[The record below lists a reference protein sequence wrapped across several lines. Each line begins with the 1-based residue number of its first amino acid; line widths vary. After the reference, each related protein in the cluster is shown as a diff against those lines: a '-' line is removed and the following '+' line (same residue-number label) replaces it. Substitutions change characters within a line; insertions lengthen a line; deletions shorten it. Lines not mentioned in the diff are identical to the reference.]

1 MGSIFKRK
9 HKRPIPK
16 NAEIVVKRSTTLAEW
31 IAKDGRKHR
40 APVAKNGRQIE
51 TKSQAYYIK
60 YRDENDL
67 WQIENTGAA
76 EIATA
81 RQILHTREE
90 RVAKVNAGILNPAEE
105 KLARAAK
112 RPISGHVDA
121 FEQYLKDK
129 GCTSNHVA
137 KSAMHIRE
145 AIKWMDIKY
154 FPELT
159 RGQATRFFGYLRT
172 AKAKS
177 PQHGRKTRSA
187 RTINAYIVSLK
198 SFVRWMCDS
207 QKCEANPLTGIKKLP
222 EGSDPRHPRRAMT
235 NEEFNTLLES
245 ARNSTKKVEGV
256 DGPTRAMIYLTAAL
270 TGLRRKELASLT
282 RADFRLD
289 DPMPLVRIQGAYS
302 KNKKTDEIPLHP
314 KVVTQLQEY
323 FDRTQP
329 KEGQPVFP
337 LRAPGGDLRATSRMM
352 KADLDAARAAW
363 IKEAKDNA
371 EELKERQQSDFLKYS
386 SSDGFVDFHA
396 NRVLFVTSLCRSN
409 VGLVTAQKL
418 ARHSDPK
425 LTANI
430 YSKITTDERAAAI
443 NGISLEG

>member
-9 HKRPIPK
+9 HKRPIPD
-16 NAEIVVKRSTTLAEW
+16 NAEFVVKRGTTLAEW
-31 IAKDGRKHR
+31 IAKDDRKHR
-40 APVAKNGRQIE
+40 APVAKNKKQIQ
-51 TKSQAYYIK
+51 TQSLAYYIK

-76 EIATA
+76 EAATA

-90 RVAKVNAGILNPAEE
+90 RVAKVRAGIINPAEE

-112 RPISGHVDA
+112 RHINEHVND

-129 GCTSNHVA
+129 GCSSNHVA
-137 KSAMHIRE
+137 KSLMHIRE
-145 AIKWMDIKY
+145 AIRFLELDR
-154 FPELT
+154 FSELT
-159 RGQATRFFGYLRT
+159 QAQATRFIGHLRT
-172 AKAKS
+172 TKTKC
-177 PQHGRKTRSA
+177 PQYGRKTRSP
-187 RTINAYIVSLK
+187 RTINSYIISLK
-198 SFVRWMCDS
+198 SFANWMFDSRKCD
-207 QKCEANPLTGIKKLP
+207 ANPLTRIKKLP
-222 EGSDPRHPRRAMT
+222 EGSDSRHPRRAMT
-235 NEEFNTLLES
+235 SDEFQKLLEA

-256 DGPTRAMIYLTAAL
+256 DGPTREIIYLTAAL

-289 DPMPLVRIQGAYS
+289 DPTPLVRIQGAYS

-314 KVVTQLQEY
+314 KVVAQLQDY
-323 FDRTQP
+323 FERTQP
-329 KEGQPVFP
+329 ENGQPVFP
-337 LRAPGGDLRATSRMM
+337 LRSPGGDLRATSRMM

-363 IKEAKDNA
+363 LKEAKDNA
-371 EELKERQQSDFLKYS
+371 EEFKQRQKSDFLKYS

-418 ARHSDPK
+418 AWHSDPK

-443 NGISLEG
+443 NGISLES